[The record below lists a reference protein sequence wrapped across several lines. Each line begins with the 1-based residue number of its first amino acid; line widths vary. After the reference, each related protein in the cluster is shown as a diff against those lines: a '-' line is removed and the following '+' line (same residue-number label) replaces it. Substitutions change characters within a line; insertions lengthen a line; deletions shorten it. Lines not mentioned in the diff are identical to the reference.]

1 MKTIL
6 LLLTALVLLSC
17 SKDNKETASE
27 KKPEGTEVINKAPG
41 ENYKSAETINAEQK
55 ITGYYTGDFIALEYD
70 DSKEYTYRNKIT
82 ISVDSLA
89 KDTLYGHS
97 IVAGNDRPFK
107 GLFVGTKQ
115 GYSAVV
121 NEPGDDKYDG
131 TFSFSIDPAANII
144 KGTWT
149 SFNKDALVTKR
160 EYELV
165 KRDFSYN
172 KDNGLPIDK
181 NWNTLYEQDPKFPDK
196 LETLTGKISE
206 INASNKLLKKSDI
219 DNLFKGD
226 LEVIRNSI
234 YARHGYSFKNRKM
247 RYFFDNHID
256 WYMPVS
262 TDVRNNLTETELKN
276 VDLLKR
282 FEEHAEKY
290 YDEYGR

>member
-1 MKTIL
+1 MKTIFL
-6 LLLTALVLLSC
+6 LVTALLYLSC
-17 SKDNKETASE
+17 SKDTKESAAE
-27 KKPEGTEVINKAPG
+27 KISEGTEVSNKVTG
-41 ENYKSAETINAEQK
+41 ENTKTKVSTNSDHK
-55 ITGYYTGDFIALEYD
+55 IMGYYTGDFVALEYD

-82 ISVDSLA
+82 ISIDSLS

-97 IVAGNDRPFK
+97 VVAGNDRPFK
-107 GLFVGTKQ
+107 GLFVETKD

-131 TFSFSIDPAANII
+131 TFSFSIHPATEII

-149 SFNKDALVTKR
+149 SFNKDAFVTKR
-160 EYELV
+160 EYEVV
-165 KRDFSYN
+165 KREFSYN
-172 KDNGLPIDK
+172 KDNEIPSDK
-181 NWNTLYEQDPKFPDK
+181 NWNTLYEQDPQFPDK

-206 INASNKLLKKSDI
+206 INASNKLLQKSDI
-219 DNLFKGD
+219 DNLYKGD

-247 RYFFDNHID
+247 RYFFDNHIE

-262 TDVRNNLTETELKN
+262 TDVRSNLTETELKN
-276 VDLLKR
+276 IDLLKR
-282 FEEHAEKY
+282 FEEHAAKY